1 MFLLHP
7 NLGCGSHF
15 SIELSN
21 LKTNVSPFQLPKLK
35 AFPAKMLMGLL
46 LFLGISLFQT
56 TVLAQNANKPVTGKV
71 LGANNQP
78 LEGVTISQKGASKM
92 ALTDKEGKFSISV
105 PSNAT
110 LVFSYVGY
118 VAKQESVNNRT
129 EINLSLVQENA
140 VPDEVVVIGYQTI
153 KRKNL
158 LASVSSVSAKDLKD
172 IPVNSAA
179 EALNGRLAGVTAT
192 TAEGSPDAD
201 VRVRIRG
208 GMSITG
214 DNSPLYI
221 VDGVQVENGLSAL
234 APQNIQTIDV
244 LKDAAATAIYGA
256 RGANGVIVITTKSG
270 RQGKMTLSYNGFVG
284 VKSLAKKLGVL
295 SPYDYVIYQSERSR
309 GSSTDSTTFTKN
321 FGTTWDTLANYK
333 NVNPI
338 DWQDEIAGRTGVLQ
352 THSLNASGGNKKI
365 TYNFGY
371 TFNGDKAILLNS
383 DYKRHLLN
391 LKADYRITNNLRATL
406 STRYTNTNVL
416 GAGVSSEQGSSYNR
430 LRNAVKYRPFLSNN
444 QDIDDA
450 DPLADPNVGNG
461 LNLVNPIS
469 LANAE
474 YRKKTTDVF
483 NITASIQYTIA
494 KNLSFKSTFGYDDSK
509 LIDRQFSD
517 SITPYSVIQGS
528 RKPIAQLDTVTKK
541 TITNSNVLT
550 YSISKFKG
558 KHDFDF
564 LVGEETY
571 DLKTES
577 HTQLVRNYPTF
588 TSPND
593 AFDKLGLGIPFTG
606 YPKLGKTR
614 YTNLSFFSRINYTYD
629 NKYYFSFNVRADG
642 ASKFAPGK
650 QWGYFPAGSFAWRV
664 KNEKFMENVRFISD
678 LKFRASY
685 GNVGNNRIN
694 DYLFLTTFRNDGTYY
709 YGINNQAVT
718 AYYSAGLVNEA
729 LQWESNESQNYG
741 MDLGLFK
748 DRVSL
753 SVDVYNNNAK
763 NLLLNVPI
771 ASTYG
776 YATQLQNIGK
786 TSNKGVEFQLN
797 ALVIKKADFTWN
809 SNFNM
814 AFNKNK
820 VEALGLNQTLF
831 YPAASWGVS
840 GQPTDYIIRIG
851 DPVGSMWGLV
861 NDGFYKV
868 SDFDYDA
875 ATSVYTL
882 KAGTVNNSGIIG
894 TIQPGSV
901 KFKDLDG
908 DGVINLDKDRTIIG
922 NPTPKFTGGWN
933 NQFTYKNWDMSLFV
947 NFSYGNDIYNAN
959 KVEFTNGYTGNSN
972 MIDMMAG
979 RWKVVTA
986 TGQTAQWVN
995 SGGKVVGIAPDQLS
1009 ALNANASIWQPIKGT
1024 GAFYPSSWAIEDGS
1038 FLRINNLTL
1047 GYSVPVEKL
1056 SKLKISK
1063 LRFYFTANNLAVFTK
1078 YTGYDPEVSV
1088 KNSPL
1093 TPGLDYSAYPKSRS
1107 FIFGVN
1113 ASF

>member
-1 MFLLHP
+1 MIV
-7 NLGCGSHF
+7 CY
-15 SIELSN
+15 
-21 LKTNVSPFQLPKLK
+21 
-35 AFPAKMLMGLL
+35 LL
-46 LFLGISLFQT
+46 LGIRSYLKLTLVQFKNLYLSTINSKPRQLMPKFIVSIAILFGLFFVQPI
-56 TVLAQNANKPVTGKV
+56 LAQNALISVSGKV
-71 LGANNQP
+71 TSVGNQPIEGANIS
-78 LEGVTISQKGASKM
+78 LKGGGKVTTS
-92 ALTDKEGKFSISV
+92 DRNGKYTINV

-110 LVFSYVGY
+110 LVFSFVGY
-118 VAKQESVNNRT
+118 ASIQAAVNNKT
-129 EINLSLVQENA
+129 EINISLVAESKE
-140 VPDEVVVIGYQTI
+140 VDEVVVIGYQTI

-221 VDGVQVENGLSAL
+221 VDGVQVENGLAAL
-234 APQNIQTIDV
+234 SPQNIQSIDV
-244 LKDAAATAIYGA
+244 LKDASATAIYGA

-270 RQGKMTLSYNGFVG
+270 KSGKLLLNYNGFVG
-284 VKSLAKKLGVL
+284 IKNLAKKLGVL
-295 SPYDYVIYQSERSR
+295 SPYDYVVYQSERSR
-309 GSSTDSTTFTKN
+309 GSSTDSATFTKN
-321 FGTTWDTLANYK
+321 FGTTWDTLSNYK
-333 NVNPI
+333 NVLPVN
-338 DWQDEIAGRTGVLQ
+338 WQDEVAGRTGITQ
-352 THSLNASGGNKKI
+352 THSLSAMGGNNKI

-371 TFNGDKAILLNS
+371 TYNDDKAILLNS

-391 LKADYRITNNLRATL
+391 LKGDYRITNNLKLSL
-406 STRYTNTNVL
+406 STRYTHSDVY
-416 GAGVSSEQGSSYNR
+416 GSGVSSDQGSSYSR
-430 LRNAVKYRPFLSNN
+430 LRNAVKYKPFLVGN
-444 QDIDDA
+444 QTLEDA

-461 LNLVNPIS
+461 LNLINPIL

-474 YRKKTTDVF
+474 YRKKSTDIYNV
-483 NITASIQYTIA
+483 TASISYNII
-494 KNLSFKSTFGYDDSK
+494 KNLSFKSTFGYDYNN

-528 RKPIAQLDTVTKK
+528 RKPIAQLDTVGRG
-541 TITNSNVLT
+541 TITNSNVFT
-550 YSISKFKG
+550 YSVNKFKG

-577 HTQLVRNYPTF
+577 HTQLLKGYPTF
-588 TSPND
+588 TSPNS
-593 AFDKLGLGIPFTG
+593 AFENFGLGTSFTG
-606 YPKLGKTR
+606 YPKFGKTR
-614 YTNLSFFSRINYTYD
+614 YTNLSFFSRINYDYM
-629 NKYYFSFNVRADG
+629 NKYYVSVNARADG

-650 QWGYFPAGSFAWRV
+650 QWGYFPSGSVAWRV
-664 KNEKFMENVRFISD
+664 KNEKFLKDVNFITD
-678 LKFRASY
+678 LKFRAGIGS
-685 GNVGNNRIN
+685 VGNNRIN
-694 DYLFLTTFRNDGTYY
+694 DYLFLTTFKNDGAYY
-709 YGINNQAVT
+709 YGINNQPIT
-718 AYYSAGLVNEA
+718 AYYSSGLVNEV
-729 LQWESNESQNYG
+729 LQWESNESKNYG
-741 MDLGLFK
+741 MDISLFH
-748 DRVSL
+748 DRISL
-753 SVDVYNNNAK
+753 SIDLYNNNAK

-786 TSNKGVEFQLN
+786 TSNKGVEIQLN
-797 ALVIKKADFTWN
+797 ATVVRKKDFNWTA
-809 SNFNM
+809 NFNM
-814 AFNKNK
+814 SFNKNK
-820 VEALGLNQTLF
+820 VEALGLNQQLF

-840 GQPTDYIIRIG
+840 GQPTDYIVRIG
-851 DPVGSMWGLV
+851 DPVGAMWGLV

-868 SDFDYDA
+868 SDFDYNA

-882 KAGTVNNSGIIG
+882 KAGVVSNAGIIG
-894 TIQPGSV
+894 TVQPGSV
-901 KFKDLDG
+901 KFKDLNG
-908 DGVINLDKDRTIIG
+908 DGVIDMDKDRQVIG
-922 NPTPKFTGGWN
+922 NPTPKFTGGL
-933 NQFTYKNWDMSLFV
+933 NQQFSYKNFDMSVFL

-972 MIDMMAG
+972 LLDIMAN

-986 TGQTAQWVN
+986 TGQTAQWIN
-995 SGGKVVGIAPDQLS
+995 STNQVVGIAPDQLA
-1009 ALNANASIWQPIKGT
+1009 ALNANATIWQPIKSS

-1038 FLRINNLTL
+1038 FLRVNNITI
-1047 GYSVPVEKL
+1047 GYTVPSKNI
-1056 SKLKISK
+1056 SKLMISK
-1063 LRFYFTANNLAVFTK
+1063 LRFYFTANNLAVFTS

-1088 KNSPL
+1088 RNSPL

>member
-1 MFLLHP
+1 MSTINSKPRQLMPKFIV
-7 NLGCGSHF
+7 
-15 SIELSN
+15 SIAIL
-21 LKTNVSPFQLPKLK
+21 F
-35 AFPAKMLMGLL
+35 GL
-46 LFLGISLFQT
+46 FFVQPI
-56 TVLAQNANKPVTGKV
+56 LAQNALISVSGKV
-71 LGANNQP
+71 TSVGNQPIEGANIS
-78 LEGVTISQKGASKM
+78 LKGGGKVTTS
-92 ALTDKEGKFSISV
+92 DRNGKYTINV

-110 LVFSYVGY
+110 LVFSFVGY
-118 VAKQESVNNRT
+118 ASIQAAVNNKT
-129 EINLSLVQENA
+129 EINISLVAESKE
-140 VPDEVVVIGYQTI
+140 VDEVVVIGYQTI

-221 VDGVQVENGLSAL
+221 VDGVQVENGLAAL
-234 APQNIQTIDV
+234 SPQNIQSIDV
-244 LKDAAATAIYGA
+244 LKDASATAIYGA

-270 RQGKMTLSYNGFVG
+270 KSGKLLLNYNGFVG
-284 VKSLAKKLGVL
+284 IKNLAKKLGVL
-295 SPYDYVIYQSERSR
+295 SPYDYVVYQSERSR
-309 GSSTDSTTFTKN
+309 GSSTDSATFTKN
-321 FGTTWDTLANYK
+321 FGTTWDTLSNYK
-333 NVNPI
+333 NVLPVN
-338 DWQDEIAGRTGVLQ
+338 WQDEVAGRTGITQ
-352 THSLNASGGNKKI
+352 THSLSAMGGNNKI

-371 TFNGDKAILLNS
+371 TYNDDKAILLNS

-391 LKADYRITNNLRATL
+391 LKGDYRITNNLKLSL
-406 STRYTNTNVL
+406 STRYTHSDVY
-416 GAGVSSEQGSSYNR
+416 GSGVSSDQGSSYSR
-430 LRNAVKYRPFLSNN
+430 LRNAVKYKPFLVGN
-444 QDIDDA
+444 QTLEDA

-461 LNLVNPIS
+461 LNLINPIL

-474 YRKKTTDVF
+474 YRKKSTDIYNV
-483 NITASIQYTIA
+483 TASISYNII
-494 KNLSFKSTFGYDDSK
+494 KNLSFKSTFGYDYNN

-528 RKPIAQLDTVTKK
+528 RKPIAQLDTVGRG
-541 TITNSNVLT
+541 TITNSNVFT
-550 YSISKFKG
+550 YSVNKFKG

-577 HTQLVRNYPTF
+577 HTQLLKGYPTF
-588 TSPND
+588 TSPNS
-593 AFDKLGLGIPFTG
+593 AFENFGLGTSFTG
-606 YPKLGKTR
+606 YPKFGKTR
-614 YTNLSFFSRINYTYD
+614 YTNLSFFSRINYDYM
-629 NKYYFSFNVRADG
+629 NKYYVSVNARADG

-650 QWGYFPAGSFAWRV
+650 QWGYFPSGSVAWRV
-664 KNEKFMENVRFISD
+664 KNEKFLKDVNFITD
-678 LKFRASY
+678 LKFRAGIGS
-685 GNVGNNRIN
+685 VGNNRIN
-694 DYLFLTTFRNDGTYY
+694 DYLFLTTFKNDGAYY
-709 YGINNQAVT
+709 YGINNQPIT
-718 AYYSAGLVNEA
+718 AYYSSGLVNEV
-729 LQWESNESQNYG
+729 LQWESNESKNYG
-741 MDLGLFK
+741 MDISLFH
-748 DRVSL
+748 DRISL
-753 SVDVYNNNAK
+753 SIDLYNNNAK

-786 TSNKGVEFQLN
+786 TSNKGVEIQLN
-797 ALVIKKADFTWN
+797 ATVVRKKDFNWTA
-809 SNFNM
+809 NFNM
-814 AFNKNK
+814 SFNKNK
-820 VEALGLNQTLF
+820 VEALGLNQQLF

-840 GQPTDYIIRIG
+840 GQPTDYIVRIG
-851 DPVGSMWGLV
+851 DPVGAMWGLV

-868 SDFDYDA
+868 SDFDYNA

-882 KAGTVNNSGIIG
+882 KAGVVSNAGIIG
-894 TIQPGSV
+894 TVQPGSV
-901 KFKDLDG
+901 KFKDLNG
-908 DGVINLDKDRTIIG
+908 DGVIDMDKDRQVIG
-922 NPTPKFTGGWN
+922 NPTPKFTGGL
-933 NQFTYKNWDMSLFV
+933 NQQFSYKNFDMSVFL

-972 MIDMMAG
+972 LLDIMAN

-986 TGQTAQWVN
+986 TGQTAQWIN
-995 SGGKVVGIAPDQLS
+995 STNQVVGIAPDQLA
-1009 ALNANASIWQPIKGT
+1009 ALNANATIWQPIKSS

-1038 FLRINNLTL
+1038 FLRVNNITI
-1047 GYSVPVEKL
+1047 GYTVPSKNI
-1056 SKLKISK
+1056 SKLMISK
-1063 LRFYFTANNLAVFTK
+1063 LRFYFTANNLAVFTS

-1088 KNSPL
+1088 RNSPL

>member
-1 MFLLHP
+1 MPKFIV
-7 NLGCGSHF
+7 
-15 SIELSN
+15 SIAIL
-21 LKTNVSPFQLPKLK
+21 F
-35 AFPAKMLMGLL
+35 GL
-46 LFLGISLFQT
+46 FFVQPI
-56 TVLAQNANKPVTGKV
+56 LAQNALISVSGKV
-71 LGANNQP
+71 TSVGNQPIEGANIS
-78 LEGVTISQKGASKM
+78 LKGGGKVTTS
-92 ALTDKEGKFSISV
+92 DRNGKYTINV

-110 LVFSYVGY
+110 LVFSFVGY
-118 VAKQESVNNRT
+118 ASIQAAVNNKT
-129 EINLSLVQENA
+129 EINISLVAESKE
-140 VPDEVVVIGYQTI
+140 VDEVVVIGYQTI

-221 VDGVQVENGLSAL
+221 VDGVQVENGLAAL
-234 APQNIQTIDV
+234 SPQNIQSIDV
-244 LKDAAATAIYGA
+244 LKDASATAIYGA

-270 RQGKMTLSYNGFVG
+270 KSGKLLLNYNGFVG
-284 VKSLAKKLGVL
+284 IKNLAKKLGVL
-295 SPYDYVIYQSERSR
+295 SPYDYVVYQSERSR
-309 GSSTDSTTFTKN
+309 GSSTDSATFTKN
-321 FGTTWDTLANYK
+321 FGTTWDTLSNYK
-333 NVNPI
+333 NVLPVN
-338 DWQDEIAGRTGVLQ
+338 WQDEVAGRTGITQ
-352 THSLNASGGNKKI
+352 THSLSAMGGNNKI

-371 TFNGDKAILLNS
+371 TYNDDKAILLNS

-391 LKADYRITNNLRATL
+391 LKGDYRITNNLKLSL
-406 STRYTNTNVL
+406 STRYTHSDVY
-416 GAGVSSEQGSSYNR
+416 GSGVSSDQGSSYSR
-430 LRNAVKYRPFLSNN
+430 LRNAVKYKPFLVGN
-444 QDIDDA
+444 QTLEDA

-461 LNLVNPIS
+461 LNLINPIL

-474 YRKKTTDVF
+474 YRKKSTDIYNV
-483 NITASIQYTIA
+483 TASISYNII
-494 KNLSFKSTFGYDDSK
+494 KNLSFKSTFGYDYNN

-528 RKPIAQLDTVTKK
+528 RKPIAQLDTVGRG
-541 TITNSNVLT
+541 TITNSNVFT
-550 YSISKFKG
+550 YSVNKFKG

-577 HTQLVRNYPTF
+577 HTQLLKGYPTF
-588 TSPND
+588 TSPNS
-593 AFDKLGLGIPFTG
+593 AFENFGLGTSFTG
-606 YPKLGKTR
+606 YPKFGKTR
-614 YTNLSFFSRINYTYD
+614 YTNLSFFSRINYDYM
-629 NKYYFSFNVRADG
+629 NKYYVSVNARADG

-650 QWGYFPAGSFAWRV
+650 QWGYFPSGSVAWRV
-664 KNEKFMENVRFISD
+664 KNEKFLKDVNFITD
-678 LKFRASY
+678 LKFRAGIGS
-685 GNVGNNRIN
+685 VGNNRIN
-694 DYLFLTTFRNDGTYY
+694 DYLFLTTFKNDGAYY
-709 YGINNQAVT
+709 YGINNQPIT
-718 AYYSAGLVNEA
+718 AYYSSGLVNEV
-729 LQWESNESQNYG
+729 LQWESNESKNYG
-741 MDLGLFK
+741 MDISLFH
-748 DRVSL
+748 DRISL
-753 SVDVYNNNAK
+753 SIDLYNNNAK

-786 TSNKGVEFQLN
+786 TSNKGVEIQLN
-797 ALVIKKADFTWN
+797 ATVVRKKDFNWTA
-809 SNFNM
+809 NFNM
-814 AFNKNK
+814 SFNKNK
-820 VEALGLNQTLF
+820 VEALGLNQQLF

-840 GQPTDYIIRIG
+840 GQPTDYIVRIG
-851 DPVGSMWGLV
+851 DPVGAMWGLV

-868 SDFDYDA
+868 SDFDYNA

-882 KAGTVNNSGIIG
+882 KAGVVSNAGIIG
-894 TIQPGSV
+894 TVQPGSV
-901 KFKDLDG
+901 KFKDLNG
-908 DGVINLDKDRTIIG
+908 DGVIDMDKDRQVIG
-922 NPTPKFTGGWN
+922 NPTPKFTGGL
-933 NQFTYKNWDMSLFV
+933 NQQFSYKNFDMSVFL

-972 MIDMMAG
+972 LLDIMAN

-986 TGQTAQWVN
+986 TGQTAQWIN
-995 SGGKVVGIAPDQLS
+995 STNQVVGIAPDQLA
-1009 ALNANASIWQPIKGT
+1009 ALNANATIWQPIKSS

-1038 FLRINNLTL
+1038 FLRVNNITI
-1047 GYSVPVEKL
+1047 GYTVPSKNI
-1056 SKLKISK
+1056 SKLMISK
-1063 LRFYFTANNLAVFTK
+1063 LRFYFTANNLAVFTS

-1088 KNSPL
+1088 RNSPL